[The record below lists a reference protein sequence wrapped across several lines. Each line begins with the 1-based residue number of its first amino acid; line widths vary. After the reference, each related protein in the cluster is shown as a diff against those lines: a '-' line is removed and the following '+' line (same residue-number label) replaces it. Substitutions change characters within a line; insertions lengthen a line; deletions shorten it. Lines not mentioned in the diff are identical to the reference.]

1 MIDEREGN
9 SVIGME
15 GDSLP
20 EDPVDAPTTDSLND
34 SFFED
39 LEQSVNGAVA
49 QDDKPMATQ
58 SQPSGSE
65 TATHVQQDDGSN
77 AGLWERDDNP
87 YKKRYSDSSREA
99 VKQREIYKDLE
110 PFVPV
115 LEAMKNDSGLVD
127 HVRGYLQNGG
137 APTKTVQEQ
146 LGLDE
151 DFIFDTNEAM
161 TDPESDSAKVMSAQ
175 IDGIVNKR
183 VGQMV
188 QAEKANSAKVQSE
201 IQKRNELKEFQE
213 RKGMNDEQMK
223 TFVEQAQNHVLTLED
238 VDYLINRDQV
248 ATNTAN
254 ATRTEMANQMK
265 NVRNIPTSASGANNQ
280 GDNRKSAED
289 SLFDSLV
296 GSDGDLDNLFG

>member
-39 LEQSVNGAVA
+39 LEESVNGAIA

-99 VKQREIYKDLE
+99 VKHRETYKDLE

-127 HVRGYLQNGG
+127 HVRNYLQNGG
-137 APTKTVQEQ
+137 APAKTVQDQ
-146 LGLDE
+146 LGLSD
-151 DFIFDTNEAM
+151 DFVFDANEITNP
-161 TDPESDSAKVMSAQ
+161 DSDSAKLMNAHVDRMIQ
-175 IDGIVNKR
+175 QR
-183 VGQMV
+183 VGQML
-188 QAEKANSAKVQSE
+188 QAEKSRAQQIQQVRTRKDEEKAFKKEHNLSEEEFDAFKERAKTHVMTLDDVNYLLNRNQNNANVANSTKQDM
-201 IQKRNELKEFQE
+201 L
-213 RKGMNDEQMK
+213 
-223 TFVEQAQNHVLTLED
+223 
-238 VDYLINRDQV
+238 
-248 ATNTAN
+248 
-254 ATRTEMANQMK
+254 NQMK